1 MAGKILGIV
10 GSYRKGGAVD
20 SLVTEALRGAEE
32 AGAETEKLYLIDEP
46 VAFCTNCRA
55 CTQEPGPDPGRC
67 VHDDAM
73 AEILRRYEACDGLVF
88 GAPVNFY
95 NVNAL
100 TRRFMERLV
109 AFTHWPWGSQGGPK
123 LRRRDRGK
131 RAVVITTSAMPAFLI
146 PLATGALRALRAA
159 VKTMGARPVA
169 VVTAGLVGE
178 RERPEVPAR
187 ALRRA
192 RAAGRRLAAGEN
204 GRRSRGG
211 KP

>member
-1 MAGKILGIV
+1 MAGTILGIV

-20 SLVTEALRGAEE
+20 ALVTEALRGAEE
-32 AGAETEKLYLIDEP
+32 AGAETGKLYLVDEP
-46 VAFCTNCRA
+46 VEFCTNCRG

-73 AEILRRYEACDGLVF
+73 AEILRRYDACDGLVL

-100 TRRFMERLV
+100 TRRFLERLV
-109 AFTHWPWGSQGGPK
+109 AFTHWPWESRGGPK
-123 LRRRDRGK
+123 LRRKDRGK
-131 RAVVITTSAMPAFLI
+131 RAVLITTSAMPAFLI

-159 VKTMGARPVA
+159 AKTMGARPVA
-169 VVTAGLVGE
+169 VVTAGLVAE
-178 RERPEVPAR
+178 RDRPEVPAR

-192 RAAGRRLAAGEN
+192 RAAGRRLGAGEP

-211 KP
+211 RP

>member
-1 MAGKILGIV
+1 MAGTILGIV

-20 SLVTEALRGAEE
+20 SLVTETLRGAEE
-32 AGAETEKLYLIDEP
+32 AGAETTKLYLIDEP
-46 VAFCTNCRA
+46 VEFCTNCRA

-67 VHDDAM
+67 VHDDAV
-73 AEILRRYEACDGLVF
+73 AEILQRYDACDGLVL

-100 TRRFMERLV
+100 TRRFLERLV

-123 LRRRDRGK
+123 LRRKDRGK
-131 RAVVITTSAMPAFLI
+131 QAVLITTSAMPAFLS

-159 VKTMGARPVA
+159 AKTMGARPVA
-169 VVTAGLVGE
+169 VVTAGLVAE
-178 RERPEVPAR
+178 RDRPEVPAR

-192 RAAGRRLAAGEN
+192 RAAGRRLAAGD
-204 GRRSRGG
+204 RGH
-211 KP
+211 